1 MLERFLVP
9 EKDRVYIKF
18 ENISE
23 ATTQIFKK
31 MGLSNQD
38 AELSTKVLLT
48 SDLRGCETHGVSNM
62 LRKYV
67 SDYGRDDMNPN
78 PNISITRET
87 DVTANIDGDE
97 ALGLHVLPK
106 AMDLAIEKSEKHG
119 TGTVVVHNSR
129 HIGMLAY
136 YSMMP
141 IKNDMIG
148 LCITAGNAMS
158 MVPTFGSKMRFATN
172 PWSYAVPAGD
182 MPDFVFDVATT
193 QVAGNKLSLAS
204 RVNAPIEPGWISD
217 SDGTPIMKEMLLP
230 ENSND
235 LGQQMM
241 LPMGGTREQ
250 SSHKGYGFAAVAEI
264 LCDILSGMTAGFL
277 MPSHPRGIMSHF
289 VQAIRIDAF
298 SEVTNFKKNMDDMLR
313 GLVETPP
320 APGQDKVI
328 YPGLPEHNE
337 VNKRMKEGIPYHF
350 EVINWF
356 ESIKNELGLD
366 YDLQN

>member
-1 MLERFLVP
+1 
-9 EKDRVYIKF
+9 
-18 ENISE
+18 
-23 ATTQIFKK
+23 
-31 MGLSNQD
+31 
-38 AELSTKVLLT
+38 
-48 SDLRGCETHGVSNM
+48 
-62 LRKYV
+62 
-67 SDYGRDDMNPN
+67 
-78 PNISITRET
+78 
-87 DVTANIDGDE
+87 
-97 ALGLHVLPK
+97 
-106 AMDLAIEKSEKHG
+106 
-119 TGTVVVHNSR
+119 
-129 HIGMLAY
+129 
-136 YSMMP
+136 
-141 IKNDMIG
+141 
-148 LCITAGNAMS
+148 
-158 MVPTFGSKMRFATN
+158 
-172 PWSYAVPAGD
+172 
-182 MPDFVFDVATT
+182 
-193 QVAGNKLSLAS
+193 
-204 RVNAPIEPGWISD
+204 
-217 SDGTPIMKEMLLP
+217 MKEMLLP